1 MFPLKECHAFMAAA
15 QRAGYSYYKA
25 AHNTSSAPPLHT
37 HMEDSTLELVSGVFS
52 RRYQGVLER
61 IPHKALKG
69 PVGPLSALCARFLSP
84 LPKS

>member
-1 MFPLKECHAFMAAA
+1 MVTHCFLDCLMFPLKECHAFMAAA

-61 IPHKALKG
+61 IPHKAWCHDTSKVLWG
-69 PVGPLSALCARFLSP
+69 L
-84 LPKS
+84 